1 VGASPDPVEENKA
14 FKEKYGLSMD
24 LVSDTDRSLPKAI
37 SEEKRWAALV
47 EGGSVV
53 KLWPTVDPA
62 KGPQEILDELAKAPA
77 AATKPTTKDPAAPAT
92 KDLGF
97 KPSEKDPAN
106 PGIDFDKMDDP
117 WSKRKAGVVHSTSGG
132 N

>member
-1 VGASPDPVEENKA
+1 MGASPDPVEENKA

-24 LVSDTDRSLPKAI
+24 LVSDPDRSLPKAI

-47 EGGSVV
+47 EGGSVA

-77 AATKPTTKDPAAPAT
+77 APAVTPTRDPAIPP
-92 KDLGF
+92 DV
-97 KPSEKDPAN
+97 S
-106 PGIDFDKMDDP
+106 KMDDP
-117 WSKRKAGVVHSTSGG
+117 WSKRKVAAVHDNSNTAR
-132 N
+132 